1 MRNNIEMPKQ
11 VRHDDMQGRSM
22 VEMLGVLAI
31 IGVLSAGGLAGYS
44 KAMFKHKL
52 NTTMEQVT
60 MLVTNI
66 RTAYGSQRLYTGLNL
81 AKARQLGA
89 VPASIGADGKN
100 PFKGSIVIGTSKA
113 RATAAD
119 ATAFLVTYSGL
130 PKEACIAL
138 ATADF
143 GGGAGSGFI
152 GVAAFPASE
161 HEVVPAKPG
170 DPESAPNTAGDLYV
184 GAATEGKALTMSQAL
199 ESTACG
205 SEINTVS
212 WKFY

>member
-1 MRNNIEMPKQ
+1 MRNNEN
-11 VRHDDMQGRSM
+11 GRSM

-52 NTTMEQVT
+52 NTTMEQIT

-66 RTAYGSQRLYTGLNL
+66 RTAYGTQRTYTGLDT
-81 AKARQLGA
+81 AKVDQLGA
-89 VPASIGADGKN
+89 LPAGIRNGDVYRN
-100 PFKGSIVIGTSKA
+100 PFKGTVNVSAAEA
-113 RATAAD
+113 RKGVAA
-119 ATAFLVTYSGL
+119 SGFVVEYTNL

-143 GGGAGSGFI
+143 GSGAGSGFI
-152 GVAAFPASE
+152 GVYVEGDEGVGNAHTPANAE
-161 HEVVPAKPG
+161 DKVF
-170 DPESAPNTAGDLYV
+170 DPELYIGTGAGKTDGEEYAKARGEGEAYQMSAAI
-184 GAATEGKALTMSQAL
+184 
-199 ESTACG
+199 TAC
-205 SEINTVS
+205 SEPSSIT